1 MEARS
6 YIQYHFHR
14 SLAQKQSTR
23 KKRLRRMGDAAG
35 YRTDKVN
42 QPEVCQGR
50 VYQGVCVWRDYWDV
64 EGYFAR
70 GCAIRR

>member
-1 MEARS
+1 
-6 YIQYHFHR
+6 
-14 SLAQKQSTR
+14 
-23 KKRLRRMGDAAG
+23 MGNAAG

-70 GCAIRR
+70 GCAIRRWRSVL